1 MPIYIRHN
9 AHAACHFLHRFHLLW
24 SIPKHMEPEKVGNNG
39 NSMAGYDKRIGMG
52 FKLKRKMEEG
62 EPNGIFL
69 PRGIVILCAVAILCV
84 IIDLIGGLVEYF
96 QDDTLRIMR
105 IITRCF
111 SILGWSV
118 VEWYIVNELWE
129 TRKK

>member
-1 MPIYIRHN
+1 M
-9 AHAACHFLHRFHLLW
+9 
-24 SIPKHMEPEKVGNNG
+24 GNNG

-69 PRGIVILCAVAILCV
+69 PRGIVILCAVSILCV

-96 QDDTLRIMR
+96 QDDTLRIVR

-118 VEWYIVNELWE
+118 VEWYIVSKLRE
-129 TRKK
+129 TRKKDK

>member
-1 MPIYIRHN
+1 MG
-9 AHAACHFLHRFHLLW
+9 
-24 SIPKHMEPEKVGNNG
+24 EKQQT
-39 NSMAGYDKRIGMG
+39 
-52 FKLKRKMEEG
+52 RK
-62 EPNGIFL
+62 GIFL

-96 QDDTLRIMR
+96 QDDTLRIVR

-118 VEWYIVNELWE
+118 VEWYIANELWE

>member
-1 MPIYIRHN
+1 
-9 AHAACHFLHRFHLLW
+9 
-24 SIPKHMEPEKVGNNG
+24 
-39 NSMAGYDKRIGMG
+39 MAGYDKRIGMG

-118 VEWYIVNELWE
+118 VEWYIINELWE